1 MYSLLRRR
9 LLTALLLAAAPAAAF
24 AQQAP
29 PSPPTPNVRLSHQG
43 TRSDVEIE
51 FPSAVA
57 DDAMMLAPS
66 PASQFL
72 DLKPARPDATL
83 AWRTRSSAAL
93 SINGLIPLGQ
103 SITVSLKQGLKDATG
118 KQLVPPEPLLVAG
131 EPFRLTSRTPSWFQQ
146 GSATA
151 RTPRLTLYFNDLVD
165 PVALSK
171 LLFFTSNE
179 GARIPASA
187 TTPRLATLNRY
198 RVPVGSWKEQQ
209 TTAPENSNSRHKPL
223 PPDSPDLA
231 GSVVTVEPKSPLP
244 IGSKWQLVLP
254 PGLPNLD
261 RNAFFQEPYAIDIGD
276 IPELK
281 LTHSRAEP
289 VLDGQRQLILSFNK
303 SINAGS
309 PPAPELSKFIVIQ
322 PTPPNLSWKAS
333 GSQLI
338 ASADF
343 ALSTKYNFTLFAGLP
358 AADGTT
364 LPSAF
369 QDDLTFSAH
378 PPHLSLPAYD
388 TAQWLDGRGT
398 FEFATANLHSAAV
411 SVKRIA
417 PEMAPLAL
425 RGYSAY
431 QQDRADSGEN
441 TRIPPLTV
449 PGKVVFNTSFPSAVA
464 IDQSE
469 RFRFSWD
476 QVSNGKRQPG
486 LYFIDA
492 SATIKPDGLSPD
504 NRRSSLGAQSIVQLT
519 DIGVAWKNG
528 PLETTLFA
536 FSHSTGRP
544 IAAASLTL
552 YNEDCEP
559 TSRGTT
565 DAEGIVTFSDP
576 AARWLVLQ
584 SGNDYHCLRANSDA
598 PALNMWSFNI
608 PWEPSSSS
616 EPRREL
622 LFFTERPVYQPGETV
637 YLKSINRFRSPEG
650 LALPPPAEPAR
661 LRFFDPRGRLIS
673 ENTIA
678 FSDSGTYSTS
688 WQLPVGTIGWFRA
701 EIDFPPPANTTT
713 PESDDDNDD
722 DNRFSRRQRSFST
735 PIFVQEYQPNSFKLS
750 FDGPA
755 ASRDAEAL
763 HVPVSAAYFMGKA
776 LSKASLS
783 WTARL
788 AQASFNPAKWPDFSF
803 GIQPQT
809 WVSDGERYFELEQS
823 AWSAPLLTGQ
833 GSLTLSDKGTT
844 TIHAPI
850 PGSFGVPGP
859 KSLTIEAEVTDINQQ
874 TIAGSFTHTEH
885 SSAFYLGAKR
895 PNRASEVDEE
905 ITMEIAAVQSNGDPV
920 TQPVDVTITLERL
933 TWNAVRVEAAGGGTA
948 VRNDPVFATVSE
960 HHLSVA
966 PATSGGTPF
975 SFRPAAPGSHHL
987 VLTAK
992 DASGALVKSV
1002 ISFDVYK
1009 QGTLWQSRDGIQIEL
1024 TPDRD
1029 SYAEG
1034 DSARILVK
1042 SPLNG
1047 TALVTVERHKV
1058 LFQKVVQ
1065 LAPGGI
1071 VEIPIQKG
1079 WAPNVFVSVT
1089 HLRGGLDDPRE
1100 IKSPE
1105 YRTGFASLNISGG
1118 THHLAIALK
1127 PSQPEFRPGTPVS
1140 ITATATDSAGQPL
1153 PNAELA
1159 LWAVDEG
1166 ILSLMTWQA
1175 PDPASFFHRPASLSV
1190 STGLSLTRLLDED
1203 PKALDFANKGFT
1215 IGGGGDDSAPAIPL
1229 RKDFKPVAFWNGNLR
1244 TAADGT
1250 VTVSFPAPDNLTEFR
1265 VLAVANEGAARF
1277 GSASTSFRINKPLM
1291 LEPALPRFANSGDE
1305 VVLKAILHNTTA
1317 TDTSVDLELVTD
1329 DHVLILNHLG
1339 GSPQPSTIHVPV
1351 SIPAGSTRAASIPV
1365 RFTKA
1370 GHTTFRWK
1378 ASGPSPD
1385 LSDAI
1390 ENALDIGHSEPLLRD
1405 LTFASLST
1413 TDAGRNL
1420 LAAVRPEVLA
1430 GEGSVTVTIS
1440 NSRLLEASEAI
1451 SQLLHYPYGC
1461 AEQTMSS
1468 LLPWL
1473 TLRDLRAVLPNLKQS
1488 NDEIAAAIQAGANRL
1503 LSMQTESGGLAYW
1516 PGASETNP
1524 WASAH
1529 GAVGLIMASKL
1540 GASVPAPRLSS
1551 LLDFLSKSLRENSD
1565 ASDSWNLECQCHA
1578 LWALSIAG
1586 RPEPSYHETFFNR
1599 RDSLGNAARAL
1610 LALAIAESNT
1620 NPDMVRTLLAAPP
1633 SKDDSHWLGSER
1645 IIAIRAMAHL
1655 KINSPDSHSELG
1667 RLMASR
1673 SPNGDWRNTY
1683 NNGWVLLALSRESSS
1698 LAAWN
1703 SPRSCTVTCG
1713 SEIRELTLP
1722 ASPASQSISFSRPAN
1737 SPAPSITVTVP
1748 ADTIVFSSIEITG
1761 RAAPGPQPER
1771 HAGLGIRKSYQ
1782 KLAGDG
1788 SLSPADNLR
1797 AGDLIL
1803 VSLDVDVPTP
1813 TQYLVIDDPLP
1824 ATMEGVNPDFSTM
1837 AGSSALANVNTPHW
1851 SFDHAE
1857 IRRDRVLF
1865 FRNYCATPGSFQC
1878 QYLARIV
1885 AAGNVI
1891 APQTRIE
1898 AMYDPAQFG
1907 LSAASRLQ
1915 SSSDNEIATTK

>member
-29 PSPPTPNVRLSHQG
+29 PSAPAPNVRLSHQG
-43 TRSDVEIE
+43 ARSDVEIE

-57 DDAMMLAPS
+57 DDAMMQAPS

-93 SINGLIPLGQ
+93 NINGLIPLGQ
-103 SITVSLKQGLKDATG
+103 SMTVSLKKDLKDAAG
-118 KQLVPPEPLLVAG
+118 KQLIAPEPILVPG

-151 RTPRLTLYFNDLVD
+151 RNPRLTLYFNDLVD
-165 PVALSK
+165 PVALTN
-171 LLFFTSNE
+171 LLFFTSKE
-179 GARIPASA
+179 GARVPAFA
-187 TTPRLATLNRY
+187 TTPRLATLDRY

-209 TTAPENSNSRHKPL
+209 AAGPESSNSRHKPL

-231 GSVVTVEPKSPLP
+231 GSVVIVHPQGPLP

-254 PGLPNLD
+254 TGLPNLD
-261 RNAFFQEPYAIDIGD
+261 RNAFIQEPASIEIGD

-281 LTHSRAEP
+281 LIDHTAEP
-289 VLDGQRQLILSFNK
+289 VLDGQRRIILSFNK
-303 SINAGS
+303 SVAS
-309 PPAPELSKFIVIQ
+309 ESLPDSRFSKYIVIQ
-322 PTPPNLSWKAS
+322 PTPPKLTWKAS

-343 ALSTKYNFTLFAGLP
+343 LLSTTYNVSLFAGLP

-369 QDDLTFSAH
+369 QGNLTFSAH

-388 TAQWLDGRGT
+388 AAQWLDGRGT

-492 SATIKPDGLSPD
+492 SGPAKPDGLNPRNQPSP
-504 NRRSSLGAQSIVQLT
+504 LGAQSIVQLT
-519 DIGVAWKNG
+519 DIGVAWKRG

-536 FSHSTGRP
+536 FSHSTARP
-544 IAAASLTL
+544 IAAASLTF

-559 TSRGTT
+559 THRATT
-565 DAEGIVTFSDP
+565 DANGLVTFSDP

-584 SGNDYHCLRANSDA
+584 SGNDYLCLPAGAAA

-608 PWEPSSSS
+608 PWESASSS
-616 EPRREL
+616 EPTRDL

-637 YLKSINRFRSPEG
+637 YLKSISRLRSPAG
-650 LALPPPAEPAR
+650 LTLPPPAEPAR

-688 WQLPVGTIGWFRA
+688 WSLPVGTIGWFRA
-701 EIDFPPPANTTT
+701 EIDFPPPANAT
-713 PESDDDNDD
+713 PPADNEDED
-722 DNRFSRRQRSFST
+722 HFTRRNRSSFST

-750 FDGPA
+750 FDGTT

-763 HVPVSAAYFMGKA
+763 HVPISAAYFMGKA

-803 GIQPQT
+803 GIQPRT
-809 WVSDGERYFELEQS
+809 WVSDGDRYFELEQS

-833 GSLTLSDKGTT
+833 GSLTLSDKGTA
-844 TIHAPI
+844 TIDAPI
-850 PGSFGVPGP
+850 PSSFGVPGP
-859 KSLTIEAEVTDINQQ
+859 KSLSIEAEVTDINQQ
-874 TIAGSFTHTEH
+874 TIAGSFQHTEH

-895 PNRASEVDEE
+895 PNRASEVGEE

-920 TQPVDVTITLERL
+920 TQPVDVTLTLERL
-933 TWNAVRVEAAGGGTA
+933 TWNAVRVEAAGGGTS

-966 PATSGGTPF
+966 PSTTGGTPF
-975 SFRPAAPGSHHL
+975 SFRPAAPGSHNI

-992 DASGALVKSV
+992 DAAGAAVKSV

-1009 QGTLWQSRDGIQIEL
+1009 QGSLWQSKDGIQIEL

-1058 LFQKVVQ
+1058 LHQQVVQ

-1105 YRTGFASLNISGG
+1105 YRTGFANLNISGG

-1153 PNAELA
+1153 PNTELA

-1166 ILSLMTWQA
+1166 ILSLMPWQA
-1175 PDPASFFHRPASLSV
+1175 PDPSAFFHRPASLSV
-1190 STGLSLTRLLDED
+1190 TTGLSLTRLLDED
-1203 PKALDFANKGFT
+1203 PKSLDFANKGFT

-1229 RKDFKPVAFWNGNLR
+1229 RKDFKPVAFWHGNLR
-1244 TAADGT
+1244 TAADGSI
-1250 VTVSFPAPDNLTEFR
+1250 TVSFPAPDNLTEFR

-1277 GSASTSFRINKPLM
+1277 GSASSSFRINKPLM

-1305 VVLKAILHNTTA
+1305 VVLQAILHNTTPN
-1317 TDTSVDLELVTD
+1317 DTSVDLELVTD
-1329 DHVLILNHLG
+1329 DHVLILNRLG

-1351 SIPAGSTRAASIPV
+1351 SIPAGATRAASIPV
-1365 RFTKA
+1365 RFVKA
-1370 GHTTFRWK
+1370 GHATFRWK

-1390 ENALDIGHSEPLLRD
+1390 ENALDVGHSEPLLRD
-1405 LTFASLST
+1405 LTFASLSS
-1413 TDAGRNL
+1413 TDAARNL
-1420 LAAVRPEVLA
+1420 LASVRPEVLA

-1503 LSMQTESGGLAYW
+1503 LSMQTDSGGLAYW
-1516 PGASETNP
+1516 PGATDTNP

-1529 GAVGLIMASKL
+1529 GAVGLIMARNL
-1540 GASVPAPRLSS
+1540 GASVPEPRLTS
-1551 LLDFLSKSLRENSD
+1551 LLDFLSKSLRDNTD
-1565 ASDSWNLECQCHA
+1565 ASDSWNLECQTHA

-1620 NPDMVRTLLAAPP
+1620 NPDMVRTLLAVPP
-1633 SKDDSHWLGSER
+1633 SKEESHWLGSER
-1645 IIAIRAMAHL
+1645 IVAIRAMAYL
-1655 KINSPDSHSELG
+1655 KITSPDANSELG

-1683 NNGWVLLALSRESSS
+1683 NNGWVLLALSRESAS
-1698 LAAWN
+1698 LAAWD

-1722 ASPASQSISFSRPAN
+1722 ASPASQSISFSRAAN
-1737 SPAPSITVTVP
+1737 SPAPSITITVP
-1748 ADTIVFSSIEITG
+1748 QATNVFSSIEITG

-1771 HAGLGIRKSYQ
+1771 HAGLGIRRSYQ

-1797 AGDLIL
+1797 SGDLIL

-1837 AGSSALANVNTPHW
+1837 AGSSALANVNTLHW

-1865 FRNYCATPGSFQC
+1865 FRNYCATAGNFQC
-1878 QYLARIV
+1878 QYLARVV

-1891 APQTRIE
+1891 APQSRIE
-1898 AMYDPAQFG
+1898 AMYNPAQFG

-1915 SSSDNEIATTK
+1915 SSPDDSIATTK